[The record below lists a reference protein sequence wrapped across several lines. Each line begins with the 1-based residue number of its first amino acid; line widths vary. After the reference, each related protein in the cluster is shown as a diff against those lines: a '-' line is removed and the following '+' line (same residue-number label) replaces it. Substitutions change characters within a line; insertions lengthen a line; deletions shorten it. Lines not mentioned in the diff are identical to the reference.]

1 MNARLLDR
9 RDWLKAITALTTSAG
24 ASCSTT
30 TTSAPAS
37 SSPHRQLAAVTVAPE
52 RVIDTV
58 VGLRPFRRPGFR
70 VEVERLGEKV
80 IIHNY
85 GHGGCGVTLSW
96 GTAQLALEQAL
107 ETPYRQAAVL
117 GAGAVGLATAR
128 LFQDH
133 GFDVT
138 IYARDLPPNTTSNVA
153 GAQWAPDTIIDN
165 EYRTSAFDDLL
176 VEVSVFAHRYFQS
189 LVGDRYG
196 VRWLDA
202 YEFADSP
209 DGHDGWY
216 EGQLLADLFPK
227 TSLEPGE
234 HSFGSRSVSHYPS
247 MHIDPAI
254 YLRAMMADV
263 RLAGGTIVIRDFP
276 DVEAVVGLEQP
287 LVVNCTSL
295 GARELF
301 DDDEMVPIKG
311 QIAVLRPQPEI
322 DYLTYTVDGSLY
334 MMPRRSGIILGGTR
348 ERGTESLEPDPLE
361 TERILEGHRRLFGE
375 MT

>member
-1 MNARLLDR
+1 
-9 RDWLKAITALTTSAG
+9 
-24 ASCSTT
+24 
-30 TTSAPAS
+30 
-37 SSPHRQLAAVTVAPE
+37 
-52 RVIDTV
+52 VIDTI
-58 VGLRPFRRPGFR
+58 VGLRPFRRTGFR
-70 VEVERLGEKV
+70 VEVERRGEKV

-96 GTAQLALEQAL
+96 GTAQLALERAL

-133 GFDVT
+133 GFEVT
-138 IYARDLPPNTTSNVA
+138 IYARDVPPNTTSNVA
-153 GAQWAPDTIIDN
+153 GAQWAPITIIEN
-165 EYRTSAFDDLL
+165 EYRTSAFDELL
-176 VEVSVFAHRYFQS
+176 VQASVFSHRYFQS

-202 YEFADSP
+202 YEIVDPP
-209 DGHDGWY
+209 DAQDGWW

-227 TSLEPGE
+227 ILLEPGE
-234 HSFGSRSVSHYPS
+234 HSFGSRTVSHYPS

-276 DVEAVVGLEQP
+276 NVEGVVDLEQP
-287 LVVNCTSL
+287 LIVNSTGL

-301 DDDEMVPIKG
+301 EDDEMVPIKG
-311 QIAVLRPQPEI
+311 QISVLRPQPEI

-334 MMPRRSGIILGGTR
+334 MMPRQSGIILGGTE
-348 ERGTESLEPDPLE
+348 ERGVESLEPDPRE
-361 TERILEGHRRLFGE
+361 TERILDGNLRLFGE